1 MKKKDHAQNVLA
13 WRKEMENN
21 LRSEYSWL
29 SLFGLFWLTEGGNK
43 IGSQPGNMVLLP
55 DRFPDQAGVIY
66 LKGEEVTIVPNTGVS
81 FTINLVETIESERL
95 LKADNTGK
103 ADIVNI
109 EDFRMMLVMR
119 NGQAAIRAWDPQ
131 SNVRNAFRG
140 RLWFDIDND
149 FRVEAEIIKY
159 EPAKSVMVD
168 DILGFQQEGKMDAA
182 LQFSFNGE
190 LMMLDAQ
197 RLNSGAYYVIFN
209 DQTAGNNTYNSGR
222 YLVTEISDSNKV
234 VIDFN
239 RAYNPPC
246 AFTNFATCPLPR
258 PENILP
264 IPIEAGEKFSG
275 PV

>member
-1 MKKKDHAQNVLA
+1 MQKTEHAQNILK
-13 WRKEMENN
+13 WHEEMERN

-29 SLFGLFWLTEGGNK
+29 SLFGLFWLTEGENK
-43 IGSQPGNMVLLP
+43 IGSQPGNTILLP
-55 DRFPDQAGVIY
+55 DRFPELAGVIY
-66 LKGEEVTIVPNTGVS
+66 LKGEEVTIVPNAGVS
-81 FTINLVETIESERL
+81 FTINLVEAIDSEIS
-95 LKADNTGK
+95 LKADITGE
-103 ADIVNI
+103 ADIFNI
-109 EDFRMMLVMR
+109 EDFRMMLDFR

-131 SNVRNAFRG
+131 SNIRKDFRG
-140 RLWFDIDND
+140 RLWFNIDSD
-149 FRVEAEIIKY
+149 FRIEAEIINY

-182 LQFSFNGE
+182 LKFSFNGE

-197 RLNSGAYYVIFN
+197 RLSSGAYYVIFN

-222 YLVTEISDSNKV
+222 YLVTEISDSNNV

-264 IPIEAGEKFSG
+264 IQIEAGEKFAG